1 MSDDSNNLKKITIL
15 DRLRSLFASGRGIQE
30 GKKFTLDTEPL
41 MQEYSDIE
49 LMNLANIEEKMKKAL
64 IENQINGK
72 LVNGITKDEAEK
84 MLQWVVQA
92 ARNVL
97 KEYVSDSFKDESLL
111 GWCGFGQALTGTTL
125 QELGL
130 EPNILNANP
139 HIGADTGRH
148 AFLTVEMPIVQENGE
163 VKNYP
168 YLVDTTFRQFF
179 LRNEVTTSQGTFIKD
194 KRFGNRVAPL
204 AGYWLLQMPGGEKLA
219 EQLLSK
225 GFIELNEDSA
235 KLYGDAFV
243 LEETRRKNPTQVPK
257 EKELKTGISGK
268 LYLKNLTHPLEQEK
282 IDFDEEEL
290 APEKEK
296 MKTPMRIRKER
307 NSVRAPING
316 IVEQQ
321 NENDKLKTETEELNR

>member
-1 MSDDSNNLKKITIL
+1 MSDNNNLKKVTIL
-15 DRLRSLFASGRGIQE
+15 DRLRALFASGIGIQE

-41 MQEYSDIE
+41 MKEYSDIE
-49 LMNLANIEEKMKKAL
+49 IMNLADIE
-64 IENQINGK
+64 GK
-72 LVNGITKDEAEK
+72 LKNALNENKAKGQMVKGISKDEAEK
-84 MLQWVVQA
+84 LLQWVVQA

-97 KEYVSDSFKDESLL
+97 KEYSTDSFKDESLL

-148 AFLTVEMPIVQENGE
+148 AFLTVEVPVIQENKE
-163 VKNYP
+163 IKNNP

-179 LRNEVTTSQGTFIKD
+179 LRNEVTTSQGAFIKD

-219 EQLLSK
+219 EQLLSQ
-225 GFIELNEDSA
+225 GFMELTEENA
-235 KLYGDAFV
+235 RLYGDAFV

-257 EKELKTGISGK
+257 AKDLRTGISGK
-268 LYLKNLTHPLEQEK
+268 LYLKNLTQPLEQEE

-296 MKTPMRIRKER
+296 MKTPMRIRNER
-307 NSVRAPING
+307 NVLNAQASNQQ
-316 IVEQQ
+316 EQHNQ
-321 NENDKLKTETEELNR
+321 KIKEEKENEEVTR